1 MLLLEDGGELSRRPR
16 KTDKLCWPNF
26 KSNFPA
32 GKRCKPPLPRPA
44 HALASR
50 DDSIHTFGR
59 QHSAQIPGQ
68 VSEESLAR
76 SAELGE
82 DHLSYATQAVKKY
95 SE

>member
-1 MLLLEDGGELSRRPR
+1 MQAPLAQ
-16 KTDKLCWPNF
+16 
-26 KSNFPA
+26 A
-32 GKRCKPPLPRPA
+32 GPA
-44 HALASR
+44 HALVPR

-68 VSEESLAR
+68 VSEESLSR
-76 SAELGE
+76 SSELGE